1 MSEPLKCSRAEN
13 DMVALGIA
21 ANMLHNSPPFEGLS
35 AEKFIGTLLGQICRK
50 HYVFTMRGQEI
61 LGYAGWALCTE
72 EVGRAWA
79 EGRYT
84 PKHEESID
92 GPCVMVVTFYSDA
105 PEATRF
111 QTRYLRNLKPH
122 APMISRRQYHDGR
135 VRPLVLPALPPGQ
148 K

>member
-21 ANMLHNSPPFEGLS
+21 ANMLHNSPPFDGLS
-35 AEKFIGTLLGQICRK
+35 ARNFIGTLLGQISRK
-50 HYVFTMRGQEI
+50 HYVFTMRGEKI

-72 EVGRAWA
+72 EIARAWS

-84 PKHEESID
+84 PKNEESID
-92 GPCVMVVTFYSDA
+92 GPCVMVVTFFA
-105 PEATRF
+105 ENPEATRF
-111 QTRYLRNLKPH
+111 QAQYLRRLKPD
-122 APMISRRQYHDGR
+122 AALIGRREYADGR
-135 VRPLVLPALPPGQ
+135 LRPLVLPGQ